1 MFEDDASSTGHDGGT
16 SSTGIKF
23 SNRRMSEGGSSLSE
37 SLYMNN
43 LSEVVDELY
52 MNNLT
57 DEQTDVGTDKQDEEA
72 HTSWNL
78 EPLGFTGRSV
88 SRTSLFD
95 DTSPGLESS
104 PEVLEGAG
112 SAVSV
117 FRTSLFDD
125 TTPGLES
132 SPEVAEGAG
141 SAGSEAACQSD
152 PLYDIVAN
160 LLETPYDCVADSYS
174 DPVLTRQ
181 TSDEQT
187 DKLTDLKTKWDDMPM
202 PGD

>member
-72 HTSWNL
+72 QTSWNL

-104 PEVLEGAG
+104 PEV
-112 SAVSV
+112 
-117 FRTSLFDD
+117 
-125 TTPGLES
+125 P
-132 SPEVAEGAG
+132 EGAG

-174 DPVLTRQ
+174 DPELMRQ
-181 TSDEQT
+181 ASDEQT